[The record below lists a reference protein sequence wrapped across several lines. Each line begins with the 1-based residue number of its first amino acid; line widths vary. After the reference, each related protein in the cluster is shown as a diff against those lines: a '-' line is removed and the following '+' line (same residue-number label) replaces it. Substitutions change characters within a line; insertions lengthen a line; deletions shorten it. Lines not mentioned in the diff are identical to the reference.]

1 MKQPPPGWLQDTPA
15 ADAKQ
20 PPRWLQDTPAASP
33 DGPAPKPRW
42 LQDTPDAPR
51 HAAEDDDDATLD
63 RPASP
68 PDWLSPDQPKVS
80 DEEDES
86 DPYATPANLG
96 PDSDDDDMRVVSPSP
111 SPVEV
116 IDTSK
121 RPVRELRQMAQELG
135 VDVTNVV
142 EKGEMVAAI
151 RAARPPP
158 VEDEDE
164 DESDGPGEHMSVLFE
179 LLPFYR
185 QGDASTDAVVNR
197 AVSAT
202 LQDDLRAVDDEGATP
217 LVVCAQYGH
226 EDLVEALLE
235 RGADVD
241 AAAHSGCTALVYA
254 CGASQAS
261 FSERLVEK
269 LLDHGADPN
278 IPELHHGSRALHYL
292 AATGH
297 ERLCRELVMRGAD
310 AAAKDYGGWA
320 PADYAADAGHGACA
334 EVLRQLA
341 RPPQTPKTP
350 HEVDHLEREVEK
362 RQAVESELAAAQKA
376 RKDAEADLDDA
387 LRRVDVLEAEA
398 AALRRKCD
406 DQAHDLSYARETG
419 ASAAQGSDARIAQL
433 ERELA
438 AARAHNEEAARAHAA
453 DASSQNDA
461 ARKAVE
467 ELTATFESQRQHLV
481 DARTQAEAQL
491 VLAIDRNDASAAAHV
506 ALLDELRGEAAA
518 AVRDRDALQK
528 SSERQVLNAERR
540 CEHAE
545 KVSAEAERRA
555 AAAEEAAEARVQ
567 ALEEHIARA
576 DAVDRRN
583 AQLDRDLVRE
593 VKRRKDLHNALEDLK
608 GRIRVY
614 LRVRPM
620 NDKEK
625 TAHEVCCER
634 SGQTGVVVKRPDR
647 KPPQDRQHFE
657 FDRVFAG
664 EAAQDAV
671 FADVKALVLS
681 CVDGFNVCIF
691 AYGQSG
697 SGKTYTMAGGGG
709 PVRDAVDL
717 ESWAVAP
724 SAGVIP
730 RSCVEIFRVLDERA
744 ALNSYEVEL
753 SMYEL
758 YRDALRDLLADRK
771 DKKPLFVFRRPTSAR
786 GRGGSTL

>member
-1 MKQPPPGWLQDTPA
+1 MAPSRRVAPAPAENARPRRPTRIAPSLTPSPDA
-15 ADAKQ
+15 AAK
-20 PPRWLQDTPAASP
+20 PRWLQDTPAASP

-51 HAAEDDDDATLD
+51 QTMEDDDDATLD

-80 DEEDES
+80 DEEDEG

-96 PDSDDDDMRVVSPSP
+96 PESDDDDMRLVSPSP
-111 SPVEV
+111 SPEKV
-116 IDTSK
+116 DTSK

-254 CGASQAS
+254 CGASQAA

-297 ERLCRELVMRGAD
+297 ERLCRELVARGAD

-334 EVLRQLA
+334 DVLRQLA

-350 HEVDHLEREVEK
+350 HEVFAEDHLEREVEK
-362 RQAVESELAAAQKA
+362 RQAVESELTAAQKA

-419 ASAAQGSDARIAQL
+419 ASAAQGSDARIALL
-433 ERELA
+433 EKELA

-491 VLAIDRNDASAAAHV
+491 ALALDRTDASAAAHV
-506 ALLDELRGEAAA
+506 ALLNELRGEAAA

-528 SSERQVLNAERR
+528 SSERQGLNAERR
-540 CEHAE
+540 
-545 KVSAEAERRA
+545 
-555 AAAEEAAEARVQ
+555 
-567 ALEEHIARA
+567 L
-576 DAVDRRN
+576 
-583 AQLDRDLVRE
+583 
-593 VKRRKDLHNALEDLK
+593 
-608 GRIRVY
+608 
-614 LRVRPM
+614 
-620 NDKEK
+620 
-625 TAHEVCCER
+625 
-634 SGQTGVVVKRPDR
+634 
-647 KPPQDRQHFE
+647 
-657 FDRVFAG
+657 
-664 EAAQDAV
+664 
-671 FADVKALVLS
+671 
-681 CVDGFNVCIF
+681 
-691 AYGQSG
+691 
-697 SGKTYTMAGGGG
+697 
-709 PVRDAVDL
+709 
-717 ESWAVAP
+717 AVARCP
-724 SAGVIP
+724 AVG
-730 RSCVEIFRVLDERA
+730 R
-744 ALNSYEVEL
+744 
-753 SMYEL
+753 
-758 YRDALRDLLADRK
+758 
-771 DKKPLFVFRRPTSAR
+771 SAR
-786 GRGGSTL
+786 GG